1 MPRNLSEADRKK
13 NQFDKDERVH
23 LLAIMK
29 QYAPLLDNSTSTL
42 ARKKIWTTIEEE
54 FKKAGF
60 TRKTSAQLKKY
71 WQNYKYHCKK
81 ATTAFGKEKKRYIDS
96 EASDSLEW
104 NRYQVFVE
112 NRCVTKFSEIPG
124 VTRSLLDRFQR
135 LPIESSEI
143 YQDND
148 GSSWKSN
155 ATDAFI
161 DLSRVKIERND
172 DETTS
177 DDCKLEE
184 SNPLEGVTFEED
196 IMEEKKEIFSRG
208 DHLES
213 PPPPLQQPPQPPPLP
228 ATSLAVD
235 TTECKTKNR
244 IVVSNANIS
253 NNSVTVSI
261 VYPEND
267 KSGHQFSKSTIGR
280 ILKVRSNS
288 VSLSARRPDNEELF
302 ERNRDDLTNLSSS
315 SSSYPRGKQTRE
327 FSKEEGDL
335 VVMGSEETDDNGVKP
350 KSLGSTRNDRLESR
364 NYVFLADYHNRLKHR
379 LLLQQLETEE
389 KRLKVKIAEMAVQ
402 EVQLRIKAL
411 SEDMRRT
418 EELHQLRLA
427 RAAAGNVNV

>member
-42 ARKKIWTTIEEE
+42 ARKKIWTTIEDE

-96 EASDSLEW
+96 EVSDSLEW

-135 LPIESSEI
+135 LPMESSEI

-148 GSSWKSN
+148 GSSWKSY

-161 DLSRVKIERND
+161 DLSRVKIERNE

-184 SNPLEGVTFEED
+184 SNPLESVNFEED
-196 IMEEKKEIFSRG
+196 IMEEKKEIFARG

-213 PPPPLQQPPQPPPLP
+213 LSLPPPPLQQPPPLPPPPPPPPPPP
-228 ATSLAVD
+228 AASLAVD
-235 TTECKTKNR
+235 TAECKTKNR

-267 KSGHQFSKSTIGR
+267 KSGHQFSKSTI
-280 ILKVRSNS
+280 
-288 VSLSARRPDNEELF
+288 DNEELF
-302 ERNRDDLTNLSSS
+302 ERNRNDSTNWSSS
-315 SSSYPRGKQTRE
+315 SSSYPRAKQARE
-327 FSKEEGDL
+327 LSKEEGDL
-335 VVMGSEETDDNGVKP
+335 MAMGSEETDDSGVKP
-350 KSLGSTRNDRLESR
+350 KSLGSTRNDRFESR

>member
-1 MPRNLSEADRKK
+1 MPRNLPEVDRKK

-29 QYAPLLDNSTSTL
+29 RYAPLLDNSTSTL
-42 ARKKIWTTIEEE
+42 ARKKIWTTIEDE

-81 ATTAFGKEKKRYIDS
+81 ASTAFGKEKKRYIDS
-96 EASDSLEW
+96 EVSDSLEW

-112 NRCVTKFSEIPG
+112 NRSVTKFSEIPG
-124 VTRSLLDRFQR
+124 VTGSLLDRFQR
-135 LPIESSEI
+135 LPVESGEI
-143 YQDND
+143 YRDND
-148 GSSWKSN
+148 GSSWKFNTS
-155 ATDAFI
+155 DALI

-172 DETTS
+172 DETAS
-177 DDCKLEE
+177 NDCKVEE
-184 SNPLEGVTFEED
+184 SNPLEGGILEEYS
-196 IMEEKKEIFSRG
+196 MEEKKEIFARE
-208 DHLES
+208 DHLE
-213 PPPPLQQPPQPPPLP
+213 PP
-228 ATSLAVD
+228 SSVVD
-235 TTECKTKNR
+235 NAAECKTKNR

-267 KSGHQFSKSTIGR
+267 KESDRRFST
-280 ILKVRSNS
+280 VEVESNR
-288 VSLSARRPDNEELF
+288 ADNEEY
-302 ERNRDDLTNLSSS
+302 RLS
-315 SSSYPRGKQTRE
+315 E
-327 FSKEEGDL
+327 FSKEEK
-335 VVMGSEETDDNGVKP
+335 GVKAN
-350 KSLGSTRNDRLESR
+350 SSGSTR

-402 EVQLRIKAL
+402 EVELRIKGL

-427 RAAAGNVNV
+427 RAAAGNVNVG